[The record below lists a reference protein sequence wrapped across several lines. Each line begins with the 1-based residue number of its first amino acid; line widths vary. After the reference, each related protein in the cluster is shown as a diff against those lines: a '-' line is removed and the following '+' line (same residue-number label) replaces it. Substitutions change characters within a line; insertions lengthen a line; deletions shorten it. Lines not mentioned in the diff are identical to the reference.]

1 MNLLSVAAVLIVL
14 AAAHAI
20 ATPGSRLGS
29 GLKASF
35 LHDRTRDNDK
45 KDVSVLAASAAKKSE
60 VSLNPFDLCL
70 CGSFATA
77 LGDFLM
83 HPIDT
88 IKIVQQSGKNTGGLF
103 QVAGQIFKESG
114 LAGFYPGVTAYVIG
128 DGLSGAVKF
137 ASFEVGKKWL
147 EARTDESKHGVVQFI
162 CAAGAMLA
170 CSFIL
175 VPGEVIKC
183 RLQAGTIDS
192 MLGGIV
198 QIVKDEGIGGLYQG
212 YFSTLVRDVPYTM
225 LELGL
230 YENIKSAIQR
240 YNAKKKSS
248 DALSQADELVAA
260 AVTGGVTGFVT
271 TPLDVIKTKLMLT
284 EGGSLGVMGT
294 LMDTYKAGG
303 VDALFVGVAA
313 RVSWIL
319 PFTAFYLPVYDMLK
333 RRLLEYKQQQQQ

>member
-1 MNLLSVAAVLIVL
+1 MRGVVLLLSFLALLSLSHGIV
-14 AAAHAI
+14 
-20 ATPGSRLGS
+20 TPGSRLGS
-29 GLKASF
+29 GLASRGNR
-35 LHDRTRDNDK
+35 HDRGD
-45 KDVSVLAASAAKKSE
+45 KDVNVLAASAAKKKE

-88 IKIVQQSGKNTGGLF
+88 IKIVQQSGKNTGGIF
-103 QVAGQIFKESG
+103 QVARQIFKESG
-114 LAGFYPGVTAYVIG
+114 VGGFYPGVAAYVIG

-147 EARTDESKHGVVQFI
+147 EERTDESQHGMVQFI

-240 YNAKKKSS
+240 FNQKNKNSNS
-248 DALSQADELVAA
+248 LSQADELVAA

-271 TPLDVIKTKLMLT
+271 TPLDVIKTKLMLQ
-284 EGGSLGVMGT
+284 EGGAAIGVMGT
-294 LMDTYKAGG
+294 LMDTYKTGG
-303 VDALFVGVAA
+303 MDSLFVGVAA

-319 PFTAFYLPVYDMLK
+319 PFTAFYLPVYDTMK
-333 RRLLEYKQQQQQ
+333 RRLLQYKESQQ